1 MGVYNDSLERN
12 YEKRRRS
19 AEPAEQHR
27 ELLPVRQSDGSLK
40 RQRVK
45 LSKREIEK
53 KRRQDEARASGKASG
68 KGGGGGGDDGG
79 GDEAKATAAS
89 SNGPSEAAL
98 REMAK
103 QVENSALT
111 VEEKKVEVARLAQR
125 LLEAPHKN
133 VKLLRQLHD
142 FACRDRSAMVQR
154 LALLSMVAVLR
165 DVLPAYRIRLPTEK
179 ELKMQVSRE
188 VADLR
193 EFEKT
198 LLRAYDDCLGTLRK
212 WLKGSGEAQRAAA
225 VRGACALLVKA
236 RDFNSRE
243 VLVELVVPV
252 CNWNA
257 DEQRDAACAALV
269 ELFAEDEKGD
279 TTLLAV
285 RTMANLFKEK
295 SFNVRP
301 ELLRCWLQLKL
312 DAAVAVGGAPDGG
325 AAGAGKRA
333 KKRKRNLDPVA
344 RELAQAAGERG
355 DKGLMQGQV
364 LEHVFVSYARLIKK
378 APQSPLMPLVLKGIA
393 KFAHQVN
400 VSLLLDLVANLRL
413 MLRQDSAM
421 STEVALHCVH
431 ATMRV
436 LSGHGQALS
445 VDQKDLQLRLFQAL
459 NEPDALAEPTMLA
472 TALDCLEHLCHNR
485 SALLAAR
492 TASFVRRLLQMA
504 LAAPHGHAVALLC
517 AVGRLILACPRLGT
531 MLAADEGFGRA
542 APAALEHEDPDSPLA
557 LQSTAWHLALL
568 TRHHHPTVAE
578 VASCLANQ
586 QPLPPHLA
594 RATPLHL
601 MGSYS
606 DAEGAFKPAPV
617 APKPRPKQPS
627 PANAAAGA
635 AAQTAS
641 AARKA
646 TRAPPSCSIDDVRA
660 AAAAADAPCQVGA
673 DFAAALLSSL

>member
-1 MGVYNDSLERN
+1 MPTATPYNDSLERK
-12 YEKRRRS
+12 YEKRRRT

-27 ELLPVRQSDGSLK
+27 ELLPVRQNDGSLK

-45 LSKREIEK
+45 LSKKEVEK
-53 KRRQDEARASGKASG
+53 KRRQEEARAKASG
-68 KGGGGGGDDGG
+68 QAGGS
-79 GDEAKATAAS
+79 DEEEAEPAAAS
-89 SNGPSEAAL
+89 SKGPSAAAL
-98 REMAK
+98 REIAK
-103 QVENSALT
+103 QEENSAMT
-111 VEEKKVEVARLAQR
+111 VEGKKIEVARLAQR

-133 VKLLRQLHD
+133 VKMLRQLHD
-142 FACRDRSAMVQR
+142 FASRDRSAMVQR

-179 ELKMQVSRE
+179 ELKMQVSKD
-188 VADLR
+188 VSDLR
-193 EFEKT
+193 EYEKT
-198 LLRAYDDCLGTLRK
+198 LLRAYDDCLGTLGR
-212 WLKGSGEAQRAAA
+212 WLKGRHEAQRAAA

-243 VLVELVVPV
+243 VLVDLVVPV
-252 CNWNA
+252 CNWGA
-257 DEQRDAACAALV
+257 EFEPQRDAACVALV

-279 TTLLAV
+279 ATLLAV
-285 RTMANLFKEK
+285 RAMANLFKEK

-301 ELLRCWLQLKL
+301 ELLRTWLQLKL
-312 DAAVAVGGAPDGG
+312 DAAVAVGGAADGG
-325 AAGAGKRA
+325 ASGAGKRA
-333 KKRKRNLDPVA
+333 KKRKRTLDPVA
-344 RELAQAAGERG
+344 KELAQAAGERG

-364 LEHVFVSYARLIKK
+364 LELVFVSYARLIKK

-400 VSLLLDLVANLRL
+400 VSLLLDLVSNLRL

-421 STEVALHCVH
+421 STETALHCVH

-459 NEPDALAEPTMLA
+459 NEPEVFADPAMLA
-472 TALDCLEHLCHNR
+472 TALDCLEHLCQNR

-517 AVGRLILACPRLGT
+517 ACGRLILACPRLGT

-542 APAALEHEDPDSPLA
+542 APAATEQEDPDSPLA

-578 VASCLANQ
+578 VANCLAHQ

-594 RATPLHL
+594 RATPLYL
-601 MGSYS
+601 MASYS
-606 DAEGAFKPAPV
+606 DAEGAFKPAPA
-617 APKPRPKQPS
+617 APKPRPKQ
-627 PANAAAGA
+627 AAAVAGEA
-635 AAQTAS
+635 TQTAT
-641 AARKA
+641 APRK
-646 TRAPPSCSIDDVRA
+646 TRAPPPCSIDGVQTIVA
-660 AAAAADAPCQVGA
+660 AANTPCQVGA
-673 DFAAALLSSL
+673 DFAAALLE